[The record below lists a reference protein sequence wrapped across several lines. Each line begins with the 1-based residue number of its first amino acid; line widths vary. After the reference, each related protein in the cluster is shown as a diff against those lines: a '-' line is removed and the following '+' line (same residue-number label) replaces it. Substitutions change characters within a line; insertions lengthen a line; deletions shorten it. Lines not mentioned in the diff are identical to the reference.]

1 MSKEEYLKVLRQ
13 KLKKLPNEEI
23 NAALDFY
30 NEYFEEAGEENTAEV
45 IAKLG
50 SPSLVSTQILAEY
63 ALKGLDNESSTAK
76 KGLSAVWFIILA
88 ILASPIALPLLLF
101 VIILI
106 FTLVLICGTFLL
118 TFFLLTFSLALGGIF
133 SIVAGFAVIAQ
144 HWQTSLFFIGIGL
157 TASGI
162 GILLYQPLI
171 LVTKNMSNSLA
182 KWLKRLLDKI
192 TYRRK
197 EGLKNENL

>member
-1 MSKEEYLKVLRQ
+1 MSREEYLKVLRR

-30 NEYFEEAGEENTAEV
+30 KEYFEEVGEDNSERV

-50 SPSLVSTQILAEY
+50 SPSLVASQILADY
-63 ALKGLDNESSTAK
+63 AVKGLEDESSTAK

-106 FTLVLICGTFLL
+106 FTLVLICATFLL
-118 TFFLLTFSLALGGIF
+118 TFFILTFSLALGGIF
-133 SIVAGFAVIAQ
+133 SIVAGIVVITQ

-162 GILLYQPLI
+162 GILLYPPLI
-171 LVTKNMSNSLA
+171 FVTKNMSSSLA

-192 TYRRK
+192 THRRK
-197 EGLKNENL
+197 EGM